1 MQFSMYCRVSGCTE
15 TENDSVFRFELI
27 HFRLVSSYTD
37 KRISK
42 DKLVN
47 SDLFHT
53 VNNSGKSV

>member
-1 MQFSMYCRVSGCTE
+1 MQFSMYYHVC
-15 TENDSVFRFELI
+15 FRFR
-27 HFRLVSSYTD
+27 FVSYYTD

-53 VNNSGKSV
+53 VNNSVKSV